1 MKKLVIG
8 LFAVVLAVSL
18 SGCKDKPEEKSKYQV
33 GDVVLCDGTIC
44 RGSDKLFSMSEEEIL
59 KASAIIYKVDG
70 KKAYGVLIPTI
81 DGDIEWCKI
90 DANLYPVFI
99 DTIQCNV
106 TERKLFF

>member
-1 MKKLVIG
+1 MKKLIIG

-33 GDVVLCDGTIC
+33 GDVVLVDGTIC

-70 KKAYGVLIPTI
+70 KKAYGVLIPLP
-81 DGDIEWCKI
+81 DDDVVWCPI
-90 DANLYPVFI
+90 DANLYSVFI